1 MEGGAAPTSPK
12 EFQHQVTYTQS
23 RQNELSH
30 HTEQHV
36 PGAKFAVKIYDCER
50 PRINIEEEQPL
61 VCGITRLFVSCSEH
75 GVWKNCSVHASRHE
89 VEFGFSEAVLATPKS
104 FSSFKGWYIECGGC
118 IKLDSLTFG
127 WPPHCAEESIV

>member
-1 MEGGAAPTSPK
+1 MIGIGETG
-12 EFQHQVTYTQS
+12 
-23 RQNELSH
+23 
-30 HTEQHV
+30 QHV

-50 PRINIEEEQPL
+50 PRINIEEEALSIGTAGEVHQQPL

-89 VEFGFSEAVLATPKS
+89 VEFGFSGAVLATPKS
-104 FSSFKGWYIECGGC
+104 FASFKGWYIECGGC